1 MNRRKFLQSGI
12 AAMTGARLIGTAM
25 AERVSLPEKV
35 AELKGNASQTILTT
49 HEHYGDIEERID
61 LPWNWDVQVQYM
73 TGHNAPVLGPDQ
85 IRNRLNAPIGTH
97 TLRELA
103 EGKRSAVI
111 TFDDLTRP
119 TPTYAVAPLIVEE
132 LLAAGVP
139 AERIYFMNSCGTHRN
154 PEQDEVARK
163 LGLSLLR
170 KYTWANHNTWD
181 NLKDVG
187 ATAHGNVIKINRS
200 FMAPDLRITIS
211 GVKIHGFAGYGG
223 GSKAILPGVAG
234 FNTVLYNHT
243 VVMKQLIRPAAGVV
257 SLFKNEVRSDM
268 DEAARLA
275 KVDFSVQ
282 IIYNGKRQVT
292 GIYAG
297 DIVEAHREAARHA
310 VKHYHTDRVANPDI
324 VICNSYPQSTQAGL
338 VGKNKWI
345 SSVREGGTS
354 VLVVQHPQGLS
365 AMHYW
370 EQHMEGLGG
379 RTFLDSLATPEP
391 ALSRNVKLI
400 VYSQYTDK
408 RQMSRF
414 PSGTSFAAT
423 WSDVLQQLQARHK
436 GDSRVAVYPYAA
448 LQHEETELDG

>member
-1 MNRRKFLQSGI
+1 
-12 AAMTGARLIGTAM
+12 
-25 AERVSLPEKV
+25 
-35 AELKGNASQTILTT
+35 
-49 HEHYGDIEERID
+49 
-61 LPWNWDVQVQYM
+61 
-73 TGHNAPVLGPDQ
+73 
-85 IRNRLNAPIGTH
+85 
-97 TLRELA
+97 
-103 EGKRSAVI
+103 
-111 TFDDLTRP
+111 
-119 TPTYAVAPLIVEE
+119 
-132 LLAAGVP
+132 
-139 AERIYFMNSCGTHRN
+139 
-154 PEQDEVARK
+154 
-163 LGLSLLR
+163 
-170 KYTWANHNTWD
+170 
-181 NLKDVG
+181 
-187 ATAHGNVIKINRS
+187 
-200 FMAPDLRITIS
+200 
-211 GVKIHGFAGYGG
+211 
-223 GSKAILPGVAG
+223 
-234 FNTVLYNHT
+234 
-243 VVMKQLIRPAAGVV
+243 
-257 SLFKNEVRSDM
+257 
-268 DEAARLA
+268 
-275 KVDFSVQ
+275 
-282 IIYNGKRQVT
+282 
-292 GIYAG
+292 
-297 DIVEAHREAARHA
+297 
-310 VKHYHTDRVANPDI
+310 